1 MRQNNFDIIV
11 LGTNI
16 GALISASL
24 LCKNGYRVLVVE
36 NAPKDAKVSKLF
48 DEDAS
53 VFVSGCAPNRL
64 LYNIFRELSVPVHQ
78 QKKFK
83 VQDLSYQ
90 VATPGCRLDVGSSW
104 NLYSQEI
111 KREFCNDIGDIEKV
125 YNEVSKCD
133 RILSDVFYNHLLH
146 PQTLSARLK
155 SAFVMHLENI
165 FKINEE
171 SRGLSEI
178 ELHDFKNKR
187 FNDMLRLQMY
197 TLSRSSNNDSNMT
210 NLFLLGTFLRGIVQ
224 EPGKFTLLT
233 KILKDKIKVFHGEF
247 ISVDGI
253 ESIQVS
259 KRNPIKDKKGIVIKF
274 KNEKRAVESKFLI
287 YGQALFAL
295 PKILEGIK
303 LTSSFQKLVQD
314 FYPESAKLT
323 FSYRIDGWGI
333 PVGFKSRVMFIPDGR
348 DNSGRRNGKR
358 SPEILVT
365 ISPENSEFAG
375 SDEETRFLLKAT
387 VREPFSDGT
396 IKVARVKELF
406 TEVTES
412 LKELIA
418 FYDDFVTPVDTEF
431 SDINLSNLNDG
442 DFLFDSSFLK
452 NLSLGEVI
460 SCEILKNIYFSGK
473 EFLPQLGFEGEILSG
488 WRTANMIASRLKLH
502 KMY

>member
-1 MRQNNFDIIV
+1 M
-11 LGTNI
+11 

-36 NAPKDAKVSKLF
+36 TTPNDKKAARLF

-64 LYNIFRELSVPVHQ
+64 LYNIFRELSIPVHQ

-83 VQDLSYQ
+83 VHDLSYQ
-90 VATPGCRLDVGSSW
+90 IATPGCRLDVGSSW

-111 KREFCNDIGDIEKV
+111 KREFCNDISDIEKV
-125 YNEVSKCD
+125 YAEVSKCD
-133 RILSDVFYNHLLH
+133 RILNDVFYNHLLH
-146 PQTLSARLK
+146 PQNLSSRLK
-155 SAFVMHLENI
+155 SGFVMHLENI

-178 ELHDFKNKR
+178 EFHNLKNNML
-187 FNDMLRLQMY
+187 NDVLRLQMD

-210 NLFLLGTFLRGIVQ
+210 TLFLLGTFLRGIVQ

-233 KILKDKIKVFHGEF
+233 KILKEKIKVSHGEF

-295 PKILEGIK
+295 PKILKGIK
-303 LTSSFQKLVQD
+303 LTSSFRQLVKK

-323 FSYRIDGWGI
+323 FTYRIDGWGI
-333 PVGFKSRVMFIPDGR
+333 PVGFKGRVMFIPEG
-348 DNSGRRNGKR
+348 SGKPNPRGDKR
-358 SPEILVT
+358 APEILVT
-365 ISPENSEFAG
+365 ISPENDEFSG
-375 SDEETRFLLKAT
+375 TEETTFLLKAT
-387 VREPFSDGT
+387 VREPFCDGM
-396 IKVARVKELF
+396 IKAARVKKLF
-406 TEVTES
+406 MEVTES

-418 FYDDFVTPVDTEF
+418 FYSDFVTPVETEF
-431 SDINLSNLNDG
+431 YDIRLSNLNDG

-460 SCEILKNIYFSGK
+460 SCEILKNIYFAGK

-488 WRTANMIASRLKLH
+488 WRTANIITGRLKQH